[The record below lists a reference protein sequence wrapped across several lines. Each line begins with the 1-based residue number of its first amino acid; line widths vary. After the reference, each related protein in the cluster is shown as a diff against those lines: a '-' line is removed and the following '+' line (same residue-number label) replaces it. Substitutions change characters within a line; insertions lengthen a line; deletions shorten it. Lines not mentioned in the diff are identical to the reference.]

1 MSRSGPFAN
10 DEWIVRCQLW
20 RICLHSRAS
29 WKVKPEWHFVFNN
42 SQKCGGKKYDLQLMI
57 PPCMMTP
64 NTRNWKEQGQQADLN
79 FAGGEAWRSTGCLEP
94 KAATRRIE
102 WSFWELT
109 KEIWIEMDGGGGFP
123 WCRVNENQLFEIL
136 LDSFSF
142 KVGRWLNSTQ
152 FIRIIRAV
160 LVATLG

>member
-1 MSRSGPFAN
+1 
-10 DEWIVRCQLW
+10 
-20 RICLHSRAS
+20 
-29 WKVKPEWHFVFNN
+29 
-42 SQKCGGKKYDLQLMI
+42 
-57 PPCMMTP
+57 
-64 NTRNWKEQGQQADLN
+64 
-79 FAGGEAWRSTGCLEP
+79 
-94 KAATRRIE
+94 
-102 WSFWELT
+102 
-109 KEIWIEMDGGGGFP
+109 MDGGGGGFP

>member
-42 SQKCGGKKYDLQLMI
+42 SQKCGGKKYELQLMI
-57 PPCMMTP
+57 PPCMMTR

-94 KAATRRIE
+94 KASTKRIE

-109 KEIWIEMDGGGGFP
+109 KEIWIEMDGGGIPLVSCERESVIWDPPGIFFFQS
-123 WCRVNENQLFEIL
+123 WAVA
-136 LDSFSF
+136 
-142 KVGRWLNSTQ
+142 Q
-152 FIRIIRAV
+152 FNAV
-160 LVATLG
+160 DER